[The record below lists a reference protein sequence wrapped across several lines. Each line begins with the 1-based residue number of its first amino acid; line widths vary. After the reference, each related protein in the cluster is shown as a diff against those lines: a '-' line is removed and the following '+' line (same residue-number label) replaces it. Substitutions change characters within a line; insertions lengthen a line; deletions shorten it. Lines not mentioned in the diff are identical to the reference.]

1 MTKSP
6 KPFQDHFHFKKWL
19 TVYPNGDISKQVT
32 KEKKSFEREK
42 RKEMCRGGGLDCRL
56 VLCGF

>member
-19 TVYPNGDISKQVT
+19 TVYPNGDISKPSDKGKESIREG
-32 KEKKSFEREK
+32 KEK
-42 RKEMCRGGGLDCRL
+42 GNH
-56 VLCGF
+56 

>member
-42 RKEMCRGGGLDCRL
+42 RKENH
-56 VLCGF
+56 